1 MKKYFSILFL
11 AFLFLS
17 FSKPTF
23 CVPKLKNSIDLQDT
37 LVLNTKSFKKYVHAS
52 YYSDKL
58 NGRKTASGE
67 IFNNTK
73 YTAAHKTLNFGTKLK
88 VTNLANNKSV
98 VVVVND
104 RGPFSKVREIDL
116 SKKAFMEIATNKNQG
131 QLLVN
136 IAIITK

>member
-23 CVPKLKNSIDLQDT
+23 RVSKLKNSIDLQDT
-37 LVLNTKSFKKYVHAS
+37 LVLNTKSFKKNVHAS